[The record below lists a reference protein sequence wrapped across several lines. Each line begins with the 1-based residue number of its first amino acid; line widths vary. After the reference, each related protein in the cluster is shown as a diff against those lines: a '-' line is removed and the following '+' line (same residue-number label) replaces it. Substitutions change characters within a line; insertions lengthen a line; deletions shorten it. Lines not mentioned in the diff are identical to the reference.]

1 MWVFRRVSLAVLACV
16 AGHTGASATT
26 TTVTTSFSVSIV
38 IVKACSVSTPAA
50 IAFAPAGAYDLLST
64 TATASTT
71 FTILCTPGA
80 NYTIGFAGLNDAPA
94 NSSTH
99 TLKGTNPNTDTIS
112 YQLTDTTGG
121 ATNVTPLSATGSLIS
136 GSGTGVAVSKTIQAK
151 IINYSAAVAP
161 DTYTDTVTLSV
172 TY

>member
-1 MWVFRRVSLAVLACV
+1 MWAFRRVSLAVLASV
-16 AGHTGASATT
+16 AGHTAASAT

-50 IAFAPAGAYDLLST
+50 ILFAQAGAYDLLST
-64 TATASTT
+64 TETASTT

-80 NYTIGFAGLNDAPA
+80 NYTIGFAGLNDATA
-94 NSSTH
+94 NNPIH
-99 TLKGTNPNTDTIS
+99 TLKGTNPNPDTIS
-112 YQLTDTTGG
+112 YQLTDTT
-121 ATNVTPLSATGSLIS
+121 ASAANTTPLSATGSLIS
-136 GSGTGVAVSKTIQAK
+136 GSGSGVAVSKTIQAK